1 MQFLGKRFFILTL
14 LMILIVSLWTPY
26 LHPEYFQ
33 KWFSYPRILYV
44 LPVPLLVLIATVFCF
59 RALIKNYDL
68 QPFLWSIVLFLLS
81 FIGLMI
87 SIYPNIV
94 PPGLDIWQAAAPKKS
109 LQFLLIGVLIFIP
122 IIIAYTSFTYWV
134 FRGKTKPNESYH

>member
-1 MQFLGKRFFILTL
+1 
-14 LMILIVSLWTPY
+14 
-26 LHPEYFQ
+26 
-33 KWFSYPRILYV
+33 V
-44 LPVPLLVLIATVFCF
+44 LPVPLLVLISTVFCF